1 MGELKEAKKQYDSI
15 PIPPELSERV
25 SQTIENHGATSC
37 IRSVRQRRRHIFRQS
52 AAAAAAVMV
61 LFTAGLNTSEAFASQ
76 VQQMSLIGPI
86 ARVLTFRSYEEEAP
100 DLKVQV
106 EIPSIET
113 IQADLSGL
121 AEQVNQQIY
130 ALCEA
135 YVTEAKKHAEEY
147 HQAFLATGGTEEEWL
162 QHDLQIRVGYEVK
175 NQTDQYISL
184 IVTGTESWNG
194 AGSSCRYYN
203 LDLETGT
210 VVTLEQLLG
219 ADYKAVADEAIK
231 AQIAAHPEVG
241 YWTPENGGFSGITED
256 AGFYINEAGNPVIVF
271 EKYQI
276 APGAAGSPEFEIK
289 KD

>member
-1 MGELKEAKKQYDSI
+1 
-15 PIPPELSERV
+15 
-25 SQTIENHGATSC
+25 
-37 IRSVRQRRRHIFRQS
+37 
-52 AAAAAAVMV
+52 MV

-147 HQAFLATGGTEEEWL
+147 HQAFLATGGTGEEWL

-194 AGSSCRYYN
+194 AGSSLRYYN
-203 LDLETGT
+203 LDLERR
-210 VVTLEQLLG
+210 
-219 ADYKAVADEAIK
+219 
-231 AQIAAHPEVG
+231 
-241 YWTPENGGFSGITED
+241 
-256 AGFYINEAGNPVIVF
+256 
-271 EKYQI
+271 
-276 APGAAGSPEFEIK
+276 
-289 KD
+289 